1 MKVAESLKQLN
12 NGEAKGEF
20 NDGLI
25 EVAEE
30 YGLDLARTLTNG
42 VHGFRCSFFLYTNQK
57 SSTGTFRNPWIYSK
71 SLLHHQGN
79 YTQCFSM
86 MTKLQE
92 SNLFLLPF
100 YYPLYLVRK
109 FYLYWA
115 IILSQQSLY
124 YIGFYVN
131 NCLI

>member
-42 VHGFRCSFFLYTNQK
+42 VHGFRCSFFYIRIKNHPREPF
-57 SSTGTFRNPWIYSK
+57 GTRGYILNPY
-71 SLLHHQGN
+71 
-79 YTQCFSM
+79 C
-86 MTKLQE
+86 
-92 SNLFLLPF
+92 
-100 YYPLYLVRK
+100 
-109 FYLYWA
+109 
-115 IILSQQSLY
+115 IIRE
-124 YIGFYVN
+124 IIPNVFP
-131 NCLI
+131 